1 MNFKNKFKKSIAR
14 TAAGLS
20 APFGSTFQV
29 GSAINNLL
37 KRRNQTP
44 KNTYKSNVVSNVN
57 QGATNPDR
65 QSFLNN
71 YTSLAS
77 KPTSG
82 APSPSA
88 TPSYNQ
94 GSPTILGGNQSS
106 TSSWGN
112 VSEPRTSYMNTML
125 GKSNQSVQPKSEY
138 MQFLKSMFDPEAA
151 RTAME
156 NVNSLNEQ
164 IRKEQLRAKE
174 EQDFLNKN
182 EAGMLERGQQ
192 YEMSQ
197 AAQRSGDA
205 LTGLVGARDQSQD
218 ILNQMLE
225 AGATYEE
232 ALQAQQEAD
241 NELLSVTEAEKLG
254 VPYGTTVSQ
263 ARGMSITPG
272 MSAGGSSGSA
282 ETWAKA
288 IQAGQADLNNAPQ
301 ELRGSI
307 LAAMQGMPQST
318 SPAQSRA
325 LQQANVARNT
335 LKDVFDNPALRS
347 GALNRALGRVKPGS
361 KTIDLRES
369 AKTLQ
374 ALIAFEELK
383 KMRDASPT
391 GGALGQVSERELSY
405 LESLG
410 GSINLFQS
418 DEQLIKNLERIQESF
433 DTLYLVNAPDG
444 TQSTIGGVLFEKF
457 GDELITEAQDG
468 TIYRMRSDGLLE
480 PVPASFSGVGG
491 DTNQATNI
499 ANAIMKVE
507 SGGRQVSGASGEFGA
522 FQFMPE
528 TWKIVSRQM
537 TGQVLPQTPENEYRV
552 AVAKVQDLLNKGY
565 NAEQI
570 ALVWNTSLGG
580 AEKPFVRRG
589 VNSKGVAYDSGA
601 YARKV
606 LSALG

>member
-174 EQDFLNKN
+174 EQDFLNRN

-218 ILNQMLE
+218 VLDQMLE

-325 LQQANVARNT
+325 LQQANVALNS
-335 LKDVFDNPALRS
+335 LNQIFNNPALNA
-347 GALNRALGRVKPGS
+347 GALGRGIGTVIPGS
-361 KTIDLRES
+361 SSRDLRES
-369 AKTLQ
+369 VKTVQSLIGFDELQ
-374 ALIAFEELK
+374 

-391 GGALGQVSERELSY
+391 GGALGQVSEREIDFLQ
-405 LESLG
+405 SLA
-410 GSINLFQS
+410 GSMNLAQS
-418 DEQLIKNLERIQESF
+418 DEQLQQNLKNIRTSF
-433 DTLYLVNAPDG
+433 EILQLVNLPDR
-444 TQSTIGGVLFEKF
+444 SEREIDGVPFTKS
-457 GDELITEAQDG
+457 GDQLITQDAQG
-468 TIYRMRSDGLLE
+468 NYYQMLPNREL
-480 PVPASFSGVGG
+480 VPASFSGVGG

-580 AEKPFVRRG
+580 AEKPFVRKG

>member
-20 APFGSTFQV
+20 APFGGTFQV

-106 TSSWGN
+106 ISSWGN

-125 GKSNQSVQPKSEY
+125 GKSSQSIQPKSEY

-174 EQDFLNKN
+174 EQDFLNRN

-272 MSAGGSSGSA
+272 MSAGGSGGSA

-325 LQQANVARNT
+325 LQQANVALSSLNQI
-335 LKDVFDNPALRS
+335 FNNPALNA
-347 GALNRALGRVKPGS
+347 GALGRGIGTVIPGS
-361 KTIDLRES
+361 SSRDLRES
-369 AKTLQ
+369 VKTVQSLIGFDELQ
-374 ALIAFEELK
+374 

-391 GGALGQVSERELSY
+391 GGALGQVSEREIDFLQ
-405 LESLG
+405 SLA
-410 GSINLFQS
+410 GSMNLAQS
-418 DEQLIKNLERIQESF
+418 DEQLQQNLKNIRTSF
-433 DTLYLVNAPDG
+433 EILQLVNLPDG
-444 TQSTIGGVLFEKF
+444 SEREIEGVPFMKF
-457 GDELITEAQDG
+457 GDQLITQDAQG
-468 TIYRMRSDGLLE
+468 NYYQMLPNREL
-480 PVPASFSGVGG
+480 VPASFSGVGG
-491 DTNQATNI
+491 DTNQATSI

-580 AEKPFVRRG
+580 AEKPFVRKG
-589 VNSKGVAYDSGA
+589 VNNKGVAYDSGA